1 MPARKPLSLSQR
13 HDPPA
18 DKAARAA
25 AEATMT
31 PRTALTARPPADL
44 KGHPHATA
52 VWKRTLTLYG
62 ETEAKIVT
70 GFDQGILVDYC
81 LLVEQLIELD
91 NLRAQSLDSHK
102 IMLKSLKTLTAKL
115 KRKDAKTALAEQ
127 MAITEKLEMVMGQ
140 VIKLDGRI
148 DRKRALIHTL
158 RQSLYLTPR
167 SRAGVAPAEREEE
180 IKDEMSKLLEE
191 IA

>member
-1 MPARKPLSLSQR
+1 
-13 HDPPA
+13 
-18 DKAARAA
+18 
-25 AEATMT
+25 MT

-44 KGHPHATA
+44 KGHPRATA

-91 NLRAQSLDSHK
+91 ELRRQSLDSHG
-102 IMLKSLKTLTAKL
+102 IMLKSLKTLIAKL
-115 KRKDAKTALAEQ
+115 KRSDPKTALAEQ
-127 MAITEKLEMVMGQ
+127 MAIAEKLDMVLGQ
-140 VIKLDGRI
+140 IIKIDGRTE
-148 DRKRALIHTL
+148 RKRVVIHTL

-180 IKDEMSKLLEE
+180 IKDEMSKLLDE